1 MQIVYMTKQVNIC
14 HNFANSLYRCK
25 NNCYT

>member
-1 MQIVYMTKQVNIC
+1 MTKQVNIC

>member
-1 MQIVYMTKQVNIC
+1 MTKLVNIC